1 MRTSHA
7 ASKCSVLSVAHALD
21 EVACSRVGLAEKPKD
36 KRSDAAER
44 AETRDEGTEFTWYSM
59 GEFHV
64 ELAELGFN
72 LGEDGGGATLHST
85 RGIRTGSGRVLE
97 RVVLDGVQRLELEEV
112 IRWFSG
118 IERRYADEEVRN
130 VSASV
135 VKEVCGEVDEE
146 VAGQGACEHVDDLCA
161 SVKLALLSEA
171 GEGGERVV
179 VDALGSIA
187 GDWRSKKVVAVDVDC
202 AGKSS
207 VVLDGEARDV
217 GECWRWAKKIPCGSF
232 LEDGEC

>member
-7 ASKCSVLSVAHALD
+7 ASKCSVLSVAHAFD

-36 KRSDAAER
+36 ERSDAAER

-97 RVVLDGVQRLELEEV
+97 RVVLDGVQRLD
-112 IRWFSG
+112 
-118 IERRYADEEVRN
+118 ERGRLVLAG
-130 VSASV
+130 SV
-135 VKEVCGEVDEE
+135 
-146 VAGQGACEHVDDLCA
+146 
-161 SVKLALLSEA
+161 
-171 GEGGERVV
+171 
-179 VDALGSIA
+179 LG
-187 GDWRSKKVVAVDVDC
+187 
-202 AGKSS
+202 
-207 VVLDGEARDV
+207 
-217 GECWRWAKKIPCGSF
+217 F
-232 LEDGEC
+232 

>member
-97 RVVLDGVQRLELEEV
+97 RE
-112 IRWFSG
+112 
-118 IERRYADEEVRN
+118 
-130 VSASV
+130 
-135 VKEVCGEVDEE
+135 
-146 VAGQGACEHVDDLCA
+146 
-161 SVKLALLSEA
+161 
-171 GEGGERVV
+171 
-179 VDALGSIA
+179 
-187 GDWRSKKVVAVDVDC
+187 
-202 AGKSS
+202 
-207 VVLDGEARDV
+207 
-217 GECWRWAKKIPCGSF
+217 
-232 LEDGEC
+232 

>member
-36 KRSDAAER
+36 ERSDAAER

-112 IRWFSG
+112 VGWFSA
-118 IERRYADEEVRN
+118 IERSLSLGVYFWGSFTVGGSREGEE
-130 VSASV
+130 S
-135 VKEVCGEVDEE
+135 CL
-146 VAGQGACEHVDDLCA
+146 AG
-161 SVKLALLSEA
+161 LLSRLCKSRNSA
-171 GEGGERVV
+171 TPVAKYV
-179 VDALGSIA
+179 SIVENIL
-187 GDWRSKKVVAVDVDC
+187 RTST
-202 AGKSS
+202 
-207 VVLDGEARDV
+207 ARPT
-217 GECWRWAKKIPCGSF
+217 PC
-232 LEDGEC
+232 LND